1 MALQFLHD
9 IQGNKTGVFIPIE
22 DWQSLTSKYTELQ
35 INEFEFNAELQV
47 WQKEILDERL
57 ADYYQ
62 NPTKVFDFNQT
73 IENGRK
79 KI

>member
-73 IENGRK
+73 IENARK